1 MTPEKEK
8 YFYDTYPNL
17 FVDKDLPMTQTCMCW
32 GFDCGDGWFD
42 ILDELCKKI
51 TARCEEMGY
60 TDVRVSQV
68 KEKWGTLRFYM
79 NHADDEIY
87 KYIDEAEA
95 KSENTCE
102 KCGAPGTCALTT
114 NGWYGVR
121 CDKCSKK

>member
-1 MTPEKEK
+1 
-8 YFYDTYPNL
+8 
-17 FVDKDLPMTQTCMCW
+17 MTQTCMCW